1 MKAKDILSNGI
12 IRENPIFR
20 LVLGMCPTLAVTTSA
35 INGLGMGVAVIFVL
49 SLSNLAISLLK
60 DYIPEKVRIPAY
72 VVVIASFVTIVDML
86 MHAFTPALYDALG
99 LYIPLIVVN
108 CIILARAE
116 SFASKNKPFH
126 SFMDG
131 IGMGIGFT
139 LALTLL
145 GMIRELLGLGS
156 IFGIKL
162 LGEGSILSLSLFTSF
177 KPAIIMILPPGAF
190 FTLGLVLALI
200 NKITEKKRKQ
210 ASIG

>member
-20 LVLGMCPTLAVTTSA
+20 LVLGMCPTLAVTTAA

-49 SLSNLAISLLK
+49 SLSNLVISLLK

-200 NKITEKKRKQ
+200 NKITEKKESKQ
-210 ASIG
+210 A

>member
-20 LVLGMCPTLAVTTSA
+20 LVLGMCPTLAVTTAA

>member
-1 MKAKDILSNGI
+1 MKAKEILSNGI

-20 LVLGMCPTLAVTTSA
+20 LVLGMCPTLAVTTAA

-49 SLSNLAISLLK
+49 SLSNLAISFLK

-200 NKITEKKRKQ
+200 NKITEKKESKQ
-210 ASIG
+210 A

>member
-20 LVLGMCPTLAVTTSA
+20 LVLGMCPTLAVTTAA

-49 SLSNLAISLLK
+49 SLSNLAISFLK

-200 NKITEKKRKQ
+200 NKITEKKESKQ
-210 ASIG
+210 A

>member
-20 LVLGMCPTLAVTTSA
+20 LVLGMCPTLAVTTAA

-200 NKITEKKRKQ
+200 NKITEKKESKQ
-210 ASIG
+210 A

>member
-1 MKAKDILSNGI
+1 MKSKEILSNGI

-20 LVLGMCPTLAVTTSA
+20 LVLGMCPTLAVTTAA

-99 LYIPLIVVN
+99 LFIPLIVVN

-200 NKITEKKRKQ
+200 NKITEKKESKQ
-210 ASIG
+210 A

>member
-1 MKAKDILSNGI
+1 MKSKEILSNGI

-20 LVLGMCPTLAVTTSA
+20 LVLGMCPTLALTTAA

-177 KPAIIMILPPGAF
+177 KPAVIMILPPGAF

-200 NKITEKKRKQ
+200 NKITEKKESKQ
-210 ASIG
+210 A

>member
-1 MKAKDILSNGI
+1 MKAKEILSNGI

-20 LVLGMCPTLAVTTSA
+20 LVLGMCPTLAVTTAA

-200 NKITEKKRKQ
+200 NKITEKKESKQ
-210 ASIG
+210 A

>member
-20 LVLGMCPTLAVTTSA
+20 LVLGMCPTLAVTTAA

-49 SLSNLAISLLK
+49 SLSNLAISFLK

-86 MHAFTPALYDALG
+86 MHAFTPALYDAFG
-99 LYIPLIVVN
+99 LFIPLIVVN

-200 NKITEKKRKQ
+200 NKITEKKESKQ
-210 ASIG
+210 A

>member
-20 LVLGMCPTLAVTTSA
+20 LVLGMCPTLAVTTAA

-99 LYIPLIVVN
+99 LFIPLIVVN

-177 KPAIIMILPPGAF
+177 NPAIIMILPPGAF

-200 NKITEKKRKQ
+200 NKITEKKESKQ
-210 ASIG
+210 A

>member
-1 MKAKDILSNGI
+1 MKSKEILSNGI

-20 LVLGMCPTLAVTTSA
+20 LVLGMCPTLALTTAA

-99 LYIPLIVVN
+99 LFIPLIVVN

-200 NKITEKKRKQ
+200 NKITEKKESKQ
-210 ASIG
+210 A

>member
-20 LVLGMCPTLAVTTSA
+20 LVLGMCPTLALTTAA

-200 NKITEKKRKQ
+200 NKITEKKESKQ
-210 ASIG
+210 A

>member
-1 MKAKDILSNGI
+1 MKSKEILSNGI

-20 LVLGMCPTLAVTTSA
+20 LVLGMCPTLALTTAA

-200 NKITEKKRKQ
+200 NKITEKKESKQ
-210 ASIG
+210 A

>member
-1 MKAKDILSNGI
+1 MKAKEILSNGI

-20 LVLGMCPTLAVTTSA
+20 LVLGMCPTLAVTTAA

-99 LYIPLIVVN
+99 LFIPLIVVN

-200 NKITEKKRKQ
+200 NKITEKKESKQ
-210 ASIG
+210 A

>member
-1 MKAKDILSNGI
+1 MKSKEILSNGI

-20 LVLGMCPTLAVTTSA
+20 LVLGMCPTLAVTTAA

-99 LYIPLIVVN
+99 LFIPLIVVN

-156 IFGIKL
+156 IFGIKI

-200 NKITEKKRKQ
+200 NKITEKKESKQ
-210 ASIG
+210 A

>member
-1 MKAKDILSNGI
+1 MKSKEILSNGI

-20 LVLGMCPTLAVTTSA
+20 LVLGMCPTLAVTTAA

-49 SLSNLAISLLK
+49 SLSNLAISFLK

-200 NKITEKKRKQ
+200 NKITEKKESKQ
-210 ASIG
+210 A